1 MGAQG
6 AVRGNARND
15 PTYLLLGQELRQA
28 REKAGIT
35 RRQLAAQL
43 AGGVVDRTLISWELG
58 VRRIEISR
66 VIEICDILD
75 ISALDVFGAVLE
87 QLRTPSVLDVRI
99 NPRALA
105 EDTTKKYERI
115 QKWAEKRSADKSIV
129 LTSRTVREMAA
140 MANLTHDDLAYY
152 LLKFSP

>member
-15 PTYLLLGQELRQA
+15 PTYLLLGQELRRA
-28 REKAGIT
+28 REKAGLS
-35 RRQLAAQL
+35 RPELAAQL
-43 AGGVVDRTLISWELG
+43 ASGVAERTLNSWEIG
-58 VRRIEISR
+58 YRRIEISSI
-66 VIEICDILD
+66 IEICDVLGVSVPD
-75 ISALDVFGAVLE
+75 IFRAVVE
-87 QLRTPSVLDVRI
+87 QLRTPSMLDVRV

-115 QKWAEKRSADKSIV
+115 QEWARKRSADKSVV

-140 MANLTHDDLAYY
+140 MANLTHDDLARY